1 MRNILITTLLFAA
14 VPAFAHDVPP
24 SKSQPLG
31 WTYGAECCSLMDCF
45 SLSEGAVFETHNG
58 YVIKATQE
66 LIPYSDRRIHRS
78 KDEFYHQCTTGGDH
92 HGPHS
97 ICLYVPDRGY

>member
-1 MRNILITTLLFAA
+1 MRIYIVVAALLATGS
-14 VPAFAHDVPP
+14 VVAHEAPP

-31 WTYGAECCSLMDCF
+31 WVYGSECCSLMDCF
-45 SLSEGAVFETHNG
+45 ALSEGSVFETHNG

-66 LIPYSDRRIHRS
+66 LIPYSDKRIHKS
-78 KDEFYHQCTTGGDH
+78 KDEFYHQCTMGGNH
-92 HGPHS
+92 HEPHS